1 MRSDLGAEDAGAA
14 TTLGLDELL
23 AMKPLRAPPRRER
36 GGRGLGGA
44 RPGIGRAES
53 LDFDGVSPYAP
64 GDDVRRIDW
73 RASARTGGTEMRRFA
88 AESHAARMIALDL
101 RPDLYFG
108 LSERFLAKSA
118 ALTAARLAW
127 EAEALGEPVGLVAPG
142 IDPEPPR
149 RGRRAVARL
158 LSRVVEAYDA
168 ARQGAEADPAA
179 LLAQAAETLKARDE
193 IHMIGDFETDGPA
206 LDETARRLSA
216 RLRLFAWV
224 VEDRALLAPAP
235 AGRYPLSAPGGARIA
250 IVLGRSAA
258 LAAPEAAARRRA
270 ARRARL
276 ALAGWEPGSAL
287 DLLPRAEAGA

>member
-1 MRSDLGAEDAGAA
+1 MRSEAGADA
-14 TTLGLDELL
+14 TRTATALGLDELL
-23 AMKPLRAPPRRER
+23 AMKPLRAPARRER
-36 GGRGLGGA
+36 GGRGTGGA

-88 AESHAARMIALDL
+88 AESHAARMIVLDL
-101 RPDLYFG
+101 RRELYFG

-127 EAEALGEPVGLVAPG
+127 ESEALGEPIGLVAPG
-142 IDPEPPR
+142 IGPEPPR

-158 LSRVVEAYDA
+158 LARVAEAYEA

-179 LLAQAAETLKARDE
+179 LLAQAAEMLKARDE
-193 IHMIGDFETDGPA
+193 IHMIGDFEAEAPA

-224 VEDRALLAPAP
+224 VEDRALFAPAP
-235 AGRYPLSAPGGARIA
+235 AGRYPLAAPGGARLSIF
-250 IVLGRSAA
+250 LGRAAA
-258 LAAPEAAARRRA
+258 LRAPEAAAQRSA
-270 ARRARL
+270 ARRERL
-276 ALAGWEPGSAL
+276 TSAGWEPGAAL
-287 DLLPRAEAGA
+287 DLLPRAEVGA